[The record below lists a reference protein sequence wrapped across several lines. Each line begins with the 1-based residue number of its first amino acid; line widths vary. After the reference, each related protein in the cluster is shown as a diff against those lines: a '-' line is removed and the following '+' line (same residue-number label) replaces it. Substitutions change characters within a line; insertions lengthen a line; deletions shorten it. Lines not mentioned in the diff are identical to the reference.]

1 MFLCTLT
8 KRNTMKQ
15 FPIILMMFIM
25 STAFGQQ
32 NCTCNK
38 ALYNLITKIE
48 SDYPGFSEKTK
59 DTLLYNNF
67 KKQLKVEANASEQS
81 LCFEVLKKYTSF
93 FKDQHIWFSPVIALD
108 DKEAETAE
116 FIEVDMD
123 KFLKDSKS
131 EINSIEGIWE
141 YSSIDNEDVD
151 FKVGIIKT
159 KNDGFTG
166 FAIPANLKNS
176 KSKRVL
182 FKLLPNNEYES
193 HFPDK
198 TKHNGDFEIYDNTFL
213 YFKKIRRTLIKE
225 NKITKISQNQIEKKI
240 GELQGFTVR
249 QLSAKTVSIT
259 LPSFDYPFVEII
271 NNLIKENR
279 NLIEN
284 SEYLII
290 DIRGNSGG
298 TGNAFQELLP
308 YIMTNSI
315 RDMWIEFL
323 ATPTLING
331 LEGYIESIKDEEESQ
346 EEVKEIEEE
355 IKLFKKS
362 LGQFVNTAEDAFF
375 TKEVVLAEKSPNYVI
390 ILINKEVASSGEDFV
405 IAAKQSKKVKVLGTP
420 TLGAIDYASVREF
433 DFGCTNYKLYLPTF
447 RSLRL
452 PDYPIDNIGI
462 QPDIYL
468 YKTVTDWVKF
478 AKEYLED

>member
-1 MFLCTLT
+1 
-8 KRNTMKQ
+8 MKQ
-15 FPIILMMFIM
+15 ILVLISLFAIN
-25 STAFGQQ
+25 SAFGQQ
-32 NCTCNK
+32 NCSCGE
-38 ALYNLITKIE
+38 ALDKLIVKIE

-59 DTLLYNNF
+59 DTIVYNSF
-67 KKQLKVEANASEQS
+67 KKQLREEANTNDET
-81 LCFEVLKKYTSF
+81 LCFQVLKKYTSF
-93 FKDQHIWFSPVIALD
+93 FKDGHIWLSPVIALD
-108 DKEAETAE
+108 DKESKTAE
-116 FIEVDMD
+116 FINVDMD

-131 EINSIEGIWE
+131 GINSIEGIWE

-159 KNDGFTG
+159 KNDGYTG
-166 FAIPANLKNS
+166 FAIPSNLKNS

-182 FKLLPNNEYES
+182 FKLLPNNKYES

-198 TKHNGDFEIYDNTFL
+198 TKHIGDFEIYNNTFL

-225 NKITKISQNQIEKKI
+225 NKILKLSQNQIEKKI
-240 GELQGFTVR
+240 GELQGFRVR
-249 QLSAKTVSIT
+249 QLSAQTLSIT

-279 NLIEN
+279 DLIEN
-284 SEYLII
+284 SKYLII

-315 RDMWIEFL
+315 RDMGIEFL

-331 LEGYIESIKDEEESQ
+331 LESYIGSIKDVKENQ
-346 EEVKEIEEE
+346 EEIEEITEE
-355 IKLFKKS
+355 IKLFKKN
-362 LGQFVNTAEDAFF
+362 LGKFVNTDKDNF
-375 TKEVVLAEKSPNYVI
+375 TIQKVDYAKKSPEYVV
-390 ILINKEVASSGEDFV
+390 ILIDKGVASSGEDFV
-405 IAAKQSKKVKVLGTP
+405 IAAKQSKKVKMLGTP
-420 TLGAIDYASVREF
+420 TYGAIDYASVREF

-452 PDYPIDNIGI
+452 PEYPIDNIGI

-468 YKTVTDWVKF
+468 DKTITDWVKF